1 MTTPCA
7 RAARE
12 SDAGASPAREKR
24 RRAFGGRRGG
34 KLLLQEGAWREGG
47 QHEVMETWSRDGSRI
62 VAFVSLSSAENSR
75 DHVCTVRLYCERRCV
90 TENFASVES
99 ESRVRVLHGGR
110 ASRDGWREA
119 HRTRRSLRNAS
130 GFKEPDVART
140 KCIVLCVYNI
150 FGVATSACLIWLAAL
165 QFDSLYI

>member
-130 GFKEPDVART
+130 GFKEPDISLRGIAVCEFLLLLFIRV
-140 KCIVLCVYNI
+140 VL
-150 FGVATSACLIWLAAL
+150 S
-165 QFDSLYI
+165 